1 MNLGERAG
9 GVGEVRER
17 NKNDVSTVLMYE
29 ILIKIKYLN
38 KKRFTGLHI
47 HFKSYSI
54 FFKVFQMS
62 TVNSLGSG
70 LWL

>member
-38 KKRFTGLHI
+38 KKDLQVYIFIL
-47 HFKSYSI
+47 KLSYR